1 MRSDLRIRAIRN
13 SGPFLVC
20 RRRRQRRR
28 YRPYFENYTVDASI
42 FELIFD
48 QLILMILKIISQ
60 FRVGL
65 RSEPILDKTHVISS
79 L

>member
-1 MRSDLRIRAIRN
+1 MRSIVVLIHCISGHAKLRTFSCLPAY
-13 SGPFLVC
+13 GT
-20 RRRRQRRR
+20 RRR

-60 FRVGL
+60 FRVGSKGPNRFL
-65 RSEPILDKTHVISS
+65 IKLM
-79 L
+79 